1 MNGSLELQLEAV
13 PGVLKAAQIVLPGSP
28 SELSIKVP
36 LWSPSTR
43 KELVRRLA
51 LCPNEMYA
59 LLQGRAPH
67 WFNGLE
73 ILPANLEQT
82 SDADVED
89 VGMKNDDMLKQ
100 IEKSLSDQPLLALK
114 LRGFP
119 KEELLE
125 AVFAFW
131 AETAADAERTNNGIN
146 PTAVLTA
153 ELARLER
160 KGPAI
165 SSGEWLA
172 EAAAE
177 GSLHQP
183 GTLFHEV
190 GDRPFPKNPVV
201 ATVTE
206 DWQNLLPQTPRV
218 QDGLALV
225 MRRVSEAAAGR
236 ARGNNKL

>member
-13 PGVLKAAQIVLPGSP
+13 PGVLKAAQVVLPGST

-43 KELVRRLA
+43 KELVKRLA

-73 ILPANLEQT
+73 ILPANLEQ
-82 SDADVED
+82 SSSADGKDLEI
-89 VGMKNDDMLKQ
+89 KNDEMLKQ
-100 IEKSLSDQPLLALK
+100 IEKGLSDQPLLALK

-125 AVFAFW
+125 AVFAYW
-131 AETAADAERTNNGIN
+131 AETAADAERENSGIN
-146 PTAVLTA
+146 PTTVLTA

-201 ATVTE
+201 ATANE
-206 DWQNLLPQTPRV
+206 DWQSLLPQTPKV
-218 QDGLALV
+218 HDGLTLV
-225 MRRVSEAAAGR
+225 MRRVAEAAAER
-236 ARGNNKL
+236 ARGNSKL